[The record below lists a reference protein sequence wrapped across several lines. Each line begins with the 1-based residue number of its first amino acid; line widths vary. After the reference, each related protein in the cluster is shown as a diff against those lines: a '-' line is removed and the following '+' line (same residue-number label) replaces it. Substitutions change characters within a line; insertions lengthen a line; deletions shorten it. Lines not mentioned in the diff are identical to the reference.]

1 MGKSPP
7 YLLGVEVAV
16 AVAVGDGDDVQV
28 LVGAGLRGSQPLQR
42 PVQLALARALRLRET
57 GGLS

>member
-1 MGKSPP
+1 MMGESPS

-28 LVGAGLRGSQPLQR
+28 LVRAGLRGGQPFQR
-42 PVQLALARALRLRET
+42 PVQLALARALCLREA
-57 GGLS
+57 GG